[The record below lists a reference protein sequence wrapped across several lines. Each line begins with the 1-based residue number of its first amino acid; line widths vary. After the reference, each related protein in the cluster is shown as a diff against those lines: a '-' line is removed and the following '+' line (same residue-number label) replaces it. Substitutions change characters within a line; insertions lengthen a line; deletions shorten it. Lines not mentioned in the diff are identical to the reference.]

1 MNLRLAILLAVSAL
15 GACTTVGPDFARPPE
30 PVDQAYLSP
39 QELAGADA
47 AGPQS
52 VLGEGPQTRWW
63 TVFHS
68 PELDALVDRALAQNR
83 SLAAANATLARAYA
97 ELGEVRGQSLPQV
110 DANAKV
116 DQQQFNLAAFGFEGA
131 NPEFTLYTLGGGVSY
146 DLDLFGG
153 NRRRVEA
160 ASARAEAQLR
170 QTEAAHLALAGRVVN
185 QALAQ
190 AAIRAR
196 IAVAEGLVA
205 EDQRN
210 VDLIDRRRRGGDGT
224 MVEVLNARSQLAAD
238 LAELPPLRQQLAEA
252 NHMLAILL
260 GEAPAAGDVPAFD
273 LDSLALPQ
281 AIPVAL
287 PSQLV
292 RHRPDILQ
300 AEADLHAATASVG
313 IATAALYP
321 DITLGASVTQG
332 QPDGVDHLFTD
343 MFRGYNLFA
352 GVTAPIFH
360 GGTLKARRQAA
371 EAEAQ
376 AAQARYEQTVI
387 EAFGQVADLLTA
399 LRHDADAV
407 QGQREAVDV
416 AARSLHLSRRSFEV
430 GNSGVLQVLDSE
442 RIYQRALS
450 GLVEARARQYRD
462 VTRLFVATAGGWTG
476 GAATTEPAR

>member
-1 MNLRLAILLAVSAL
+1 MIRRFSVLLSATTLL
-15 GACTTVGPDFARPPE
+15 GGCSTVGPDFVHPADPE
-30 PVDQAYLSP
+30 SQAYLTP
-39 QELAGADA
+39 QEAGATDG

-52 VLGEGPQTRWW
+52 LPGEGPQARWW
-63 TVFHS
+63 QAFHS
-68 PELDALVDRALAQNR
+68 PELDALVDRALANNR
-83 SLAAANATLARAYA
+83 SLGAANATLARAYA
-97 ELGEVRGQSLPQV
+97 ELAAVRGQTLPQV

-153 NRRRVEA
+153 NRRRIET

-196 IAVAEGLVA
+196 IAAAEVLVA

-224 MVEVLNARSQLAAD
+224 MVEVLNAQSQLAAD
-238 LAELPPLRQQLAEA
+238 RAELPALRQQLAEA

-260 GEAPAAGDVPAFD
+260 GEGPAADDIPVFD
-273 LDSLALPQ
+273 LDRIALPQ
-281 AIPVAL
+281 EIPVAL

-292 RHRPDILQ
+292 HRRPDILQ
-300 AEADLHAATASVG
+300 AEADLHAATASIG

-321 DITLGASVTQG
+321 DITLGAILTQG
-332 QPDGVDHLFTD
+332 QPDDVDHLFSNL
-343 MFRGYNLFA
+343 FRGYNLFA

-371 EAEAQ
+371 MAEAQ
-376 AAQARYEQTVI
+376 AAEARYQQTVI

-407 QGQREAVDV
+407 RDQRDAVDV

-450 GLVEARARQYRD
+450 GLVEARARQVRD

-476 GAATTEPAR
+476 NIPETAR